1 MAIEFPATR
10 WSLIARLQDQPQQA
24 STLLG
29 LYVDAIGA
37 YLQMRLTNER
47 PEQIEEIVQDVL
59 TDLLAK
65 PEALAKAMPGSGSRF
80 RYYLMHLAWQAGLN
94 ALRYHRRRVHG
105 SLDARLGDDSQGRI
119 EHLAD
124 GMPAP
129 DQMATMDRA
138 WALSVVQQALDDV
151 ERACAHGQ
159 LESDAVIV
167 LRANL
172 LEGCSLRDIAVRH
185 GLSLATCSR
194 RLASARHFLQSAMIE
209 RLRLAGE
216 IGPQDD
222 LAVVGER
229 LLAALAA
236 P

>member
-1 MAIEFPATR
+1 MPIDFPATR
-10 WSLIARLQDQPQQA
+10 WSLIARLPDQPHQA

-37 YLQMRLTNER
+37 YLRMRLTGER
-47 PEQIEEIVQDVL
+47 PEQVDEIIQDVL
-59 TDLLAK
+59 TDLLSK
-65 PEALAKAMPGSGSRF
+65 PEALTKAKPGSGSRF

-105 SLDARLGDDSQGRI
+105 SLDASHDDESRGRI

-124 GMPAP
+124 GMSAP
-129 DQMATMDRA
+129 DHMATMDRA

-151 ERACAHGQ
+151 ERACGQ
-159 LESDAVIV
+159 GHLEADAVAV

-172 LEGCSLRDIAVRH
+172 LDGFSLRDIATRR
-185 GLSLATCSR
+185 GLSLTTCSR
-194 RLASARHFLQSAMIE
+194 RLASARQFLQSAMIE

-222 LAVVGER
+222 VAVAGER
-229 LLAALAA
+229 LLAALAQ

>member
-1 MAIEFPATR
+1 MAIDFPATR
-10 WSLIARLQDQPQQA
+10 WSLIARLPDQPQQA
-24 STLLG
+24 STLIG

-37 YLQMRLTNER
+37 YLQMRLTGER

-65 PEALAKAMPGSGSRF
+65 PEALAKAKPGSGSRF

-105 SLDARLGDDSQGRI
+105 SLDASPSDDGQGRI
-119 EHLAD
+119 EQLPD

-129 DQMATMDRA
+129 DQVATMDRA
-138 WALSVVQQALDDV
+138 WALSVVQQALEDV
-151 ERACAHGQ
+151 ERACTHGQ
-159 LESDAVIV
+159 LDSDAVTV

-172 LEGCSLRDIAVRH
+172 LDGLSLRDIAARS

-216 IGPQDD
+216 VGPQDD
-222 LAVVGER
+222 LAVAGER
-229 LLAALAA
+229 LLAALATS
-236 P
+236 

>member
-1 MAIEFPATR
+1 MAIVFPATR
-10 WSLIARLQDQPQQA
+10 WSLIARLSDQPQQA

-37 YLQMRLTNER
+37 YLQMRLAGER

-65 PEALAKAMPGSGSRF
+65 PEALAKAKPGSGSRF
-80 RYYLMHLAWQAGLN
+80 RYYVMHLAWQAGLN
-94 ALRYHRRRVHG
+94 ALRYHRRRVHD
-105 SLDARLGDDSQGRI
+105 SLDASCDDESQGRI

-151 ERACAHGQ
+151 ERARAQGH
-159 LESDAVIV
+159 LEADAVVV
-167 LRANL
+167 LRLNL
-172 LEGCSLRDIAVRH
+172 LDGCSLRDIATRR

-194 RLASARHFLQSAMIE
+194 RLASARQFLQSAIIE

-216 IGPQDD
+216 IGLQDD
-222 LAVVGER
+222 LAVAGER
-229 LLAALAA
+229 LLAALAL